1 MQAPPTN
8 ISQDDM
14 KAMFGVLDLDLN
26 RLILQSLLHGL
37 YTGVVAVTIWTIF
50 SSPKCLRSSFLSTII
65 IVLYVLS
72 TIAFGIDWAFK
83 RRTFIQ
89 YGDNYYRVYTA
100 LVDDSP
106 WWRANYLA
114 GSINGGVSTLL
125 VDITIIW
132 RCWILWDYQWRVI
145 FVPIVCVVGSTAM
158 KIMQMFSDIRTLND
172 NISKQKGFTVEID
185 WSLIYVILMLA
196 ITLLCTLLIV
206 YRIVRHA
213 PGMSASRKIVEIF
226 IESSAMYSLSLI
238 IYVALVSKNLG
249 AGYYA
254 DIIAAY
260 VKVNLHRF
268 AFTEGSDIF
277 KAIAPTLLVGRVSA
291 HANTVS
297 RRQKMVATW
306 ANHPPLVGCF
316 REEDAN
322 NSHVYHCPDDGHQML
337 SGSLGKETV

>member
-1 MQAPPTN
+1 MASLSHTSQVPLVSPMQAPPTN

-37 YTGVVAVTIWTIF
+37 YTGIVAVTIWTIF
-50 SSPKCLRSSFLSTII
+50 SSPKRLRSSFLSTII
-65 IVLYVLS
+65 IALYVLS

-83 RRTFIQ
+83 RHTFIQ

-132 RCWILWDYQWRVI
+132 RCWILWDYRWRVI

-172 NISKQKGFTVEID
+172 NISKNKGFAAEID

-196 ITLLCTLLIV
+196 ITVLCTLLIV

-249 AGYYA
+249 AGYYV
-254 DIIAAY
+254 DTIAAY
-260 VKVNLHRF
+260 IR
-268 AFTEGSDIF
+268 
-277 KAIAPTLLVGRVSA
+277 AIAPTLLVGRVSA
-291 HANTVS
+291 HTNTVL

-316 REEDAN
+316 REEDAS